1 MLTRNSSFKIAN
13 NTTEF
18 SLFLKI
24 FAPLRLCVK
33 LSFVQESQA

>member
-13 NTTEF
+13 NAIQF
-18 SLFLKI
+18 YLILKI